1 MKVKLLVALFFLT
14 IHFSFSQTEK
24 LIIGKVTSDGFEL
37 QNVDVINKNAETSTT
52 TNFTGDFQLSAKVGD
67 SILFYK
73 KEYYLKGILLR
84 LNHFSSNAVAVQLV
98 KKAEELDEVIIK
110 KVQIIDFKTNSN
122 YEQIKRD
129 EITADRN
136 ERKLKNTRIDD
147 LTIDKGLDLAR
158 IGKTLINLVTK
169 EKPIKKIVKV
179 DFKEL
184 AIKICDQNFFLKTLQ
199 LNPDE
204 IELFLQYC
212 NADPKST
219 KLLENTNVL
228 SMMDFLISKNI
239 EFKKL

>member
-1 MKVKLLVALFFLT
+1 MKVKLLVALFFLS
-14 IHFSFSQTEK
+14 IHFSFSQSEK

-37 QNVDVINKNAETSTT
+37 QNVDVINKNAKTSTT

-73 KEYYLKGILLR
+73 NEYYLKGILLR
-84 LNHFSSNAVAVQLV
+84 LNHFSSNAIAVQLV

-179 DFKEL
+179 DFKDL

-199 LNPDE
+199 LNPSE

-212 NADPKST
+212 NADSKST
-219 KLLENTNVL
+219 KLLENTTIL

>member
-1 MKVKLLVALFFLT
+1 MKVKLLVALFFLS

-24 LIIGKVTSDGFEL
+24 LIVGKVTSDGFEL
-37 QNVDVINKNAETSTT
+37 QNVDVINKNAKTSTT

-179 DFKEL
+179 DFKDL

-219 KLLENTNVL
+219 KLLENTTIL
-228 SMMDFLISKNI
+228 YMMDFLISKNI